1 MLLAAGGSVAD
12 GAGRPDTT
20 ARSVHSGSWTATG
33 ICPFDYW
40 FDTSGQSYQDVTT
53 SGTLSG
59 FTPGKTYYVY
69 DNVKLPPELPAAVT
83 ANARG
88 RLVLRSKDLRLPG
101 PDGAGVNDYAF
112 FQPALDSAHPSER
125 HVLHYYISRDP
136 QSQSLPPDQR
146 VYTVP
151 TILTVNPTCSPW
163 TARAGTQLTD
173 EPWQGMSNGDYGFG
187 AMEAPSGDYGLIDQ
201 GKVLWSTG
209 TAAKAGTSSQI
220 DMQRDG
226 NLVVYDGSTVQWSS
240 GTAGHPGAHLAL
252 GLHGTISIV
261 APDGKVL
268 WQRS

>member
-12 GAGRPDTT
+12 GAGRPDTV

-69 DNVKLPPELPAAVT
+69 DNQGTATTETPAAVI

-88 RLVLRSKDLRLPG
+88 RIVLHAKNLDLPG
-101 PDGAGVNDYAF
+101 PALFAEYPF
-112 FQPALDSAHPSER
+112 SQPGLDSAHPSER
-125 HVLHYYISRDP
+125 HVLHYYVSRDP
-136 QSQSLPPDQR
+136 HSQTVPPGQR

-151 TILTVNPTCSPW
+151 TTLTVNRSCNPW
-163 TARAGTQLTD
+163 TAPAGTVLTD
-173 EPWQGMSNGDYGFG
+173 APMENMSNGTYGFG
-187 AMEAPSGDYGLIDQ
+187 ANDQ
-201 GKVLWSTG
+201 TGNYKLLEGTKALWSTG
-209 TAAKAGTSSQI
+209 TTVPAGTYNTMV
-220 DMQRDG
+220 MQRDG
-226 NLVVYDGSTVQWSS
+226 NLVVYDGSKAQWSS